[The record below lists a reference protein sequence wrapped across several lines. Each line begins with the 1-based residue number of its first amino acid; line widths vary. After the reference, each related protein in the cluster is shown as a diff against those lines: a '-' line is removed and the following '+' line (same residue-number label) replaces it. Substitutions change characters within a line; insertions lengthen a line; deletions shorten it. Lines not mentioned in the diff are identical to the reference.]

1 MYYHFLIRKIT
12 YYIPFLEFIDI
23 TFNVKAPN
31 IKDKKYIILLMAN
44 IREILRRL
52 IKYLIM
58 VLVVGFSCFTL
69 IKTKLTN
76 YEKTYPTIINYK
88 PFV

>member
-1 MYYHFLIRKIT
+1 
-12 YYIPFLEFIDI
+12 
-23 TFNVKAPN
+23 
-31 IKDKKYIILLMAN
+31 MAN

-58 VLVVGFSCFTL
+58 VLVVGFACFTL

-76 YEKTYPTIINYK
+76 YEIILISLTAGMVYNILDLLSPSINLKIDKTCGI
-88 PFV
+88 

>member
-1 MYYHFLIRKIT
+1 
-12 YYIPFLEFIDI
+12 
-23 TFNVKAPN
+23 
-31 IKDKKYIILLMAN
+31 MAN

-58 VLVVGFSCFTL
+58 VLVVGFACFTL

-76 YEKTYPTIINYK
+76 YEIILISLTAGMVYNILDLLSPSINIKIDKTCGI
-88 PFV
+88 